1 MNKAKLTLRYKR
13 HMMLT
18 ALAASL
24 APCLLTGC
32 DDDLTG
38 EAETRASRVICFS
51 TAAIDEATTRAASVA
66 DSVWSGTAYDP
77 VTHDSLPIFGQ
88 VLPWDAPES
97 GVSTR
102 GELITTSN
110 LTSFSVSAIQT
121 RTDTKETTT
130 LFTNEENTRPSSS
143 DNSTPSENS
152 TWVYDSG
159 KIYYW
164 PGDAFT
170 LDFYAVAPADVV
182 TSNGFSYANDD
193 TRNEFTYIVPSSPDK
208 QQDLMVA
215 SETKVKGNNNEPVE
229 LAFKHICAAV
239 EFEVGNADDFSGTIT
254 EIRVSGIANTATY
267 TFGSGWS
274 TPSGSDT
281 YSITPGTGNTFGDNQ
296 RLILLPQ
303 TLGSDAK
310 IEVVYTL
317 NGATTSSTYT
327 YSLSGQTWAAN
338 NRYHYSVNISPEMT
352 ITFDNSQ
359 LDAHYTTTTATISVL
374 GLKDTESW
382 ILTAAGSTT
391 DNDGNDVSIQLEDS
405 VDSYVKDDGY
415 WLQNLRGTN
424 QFSRKGSGTYSVR
437 IFAPENAG
445 EDERTITFTLTS
457 GKKTLATNT
466 DLKQYCPAWTEEGYG
481 WERDDEGLSGSYG
494 LERTKH
500 SVYVVPYARADLEGM
515 RAFSTL
521 LKLISDYNA
530 SSYVLCDDRFST
542 EYTYKPTLGTTRHYF
557 VIQYDKI
564 SENISDIYDLT
575 NGLSNTEKMSSFSS
589 FNTICPF
596 EIAVQNTYKIEN
608 GKTDEHMFR
617 HPNKDEEPYEKVIDE
632 TGKSGILS
640 SVLKKNAYHIVEGT
654 ENTGNHSQT
663 NSLELV
669 ELKWYLPAKDENA
682 GFSSD
687 FSGSAGEY
695 WSSTAVEDD
704 NTKAYL
710 LDGTDVARDGDYKV
724 RTVRLKK

>member
-1 MNKAKLTLRYKR
+1 
-13 HMMLT
+13 
-18 ALAASL
+18 
-24 APCLLTGC
+24 
-32 DDDLTG
+32 
-38 EAETRASRVICFS
+38 VICFS

-88 VLPWDAPES
+88 VLPWDDPES

-102 GELITTSN
+102 GKLITSST
-110 LTSFSVSAIQT
+110 LESFSVSAFQT
-121 RTDTKETTT
+121 RTATSETTSETTT
-130 LFTNEENTRPSSS
+130 LFTDEENTTS
-143 DNSTPSENS
+143 DNS

-215 SETKVKGNNNEPVE
+215 SETKVKGNNNAPVG
-229 LAFKHICAAV
+229 LAFEHICAAV
-239 EFEVGNADDFSGTIT
+239 EFNVGNADDFSGTIT

-274 TPSGSDT
+274 TPSGSAT
-281 YSITPGTGNTFGDNQ
+281 YTITPEDGNTFGDNQ

-338 NRYHYSVNISPEMT
+338 NCYRYSMNISPEIT

-391 DNDGNDVSIQLEDS
+391 DDAGNDVSIQLEDS
-405 VDSYVKDDGY
+405 VDSYVKVEGY

-437 IFAPENAG
+437 IFAPENTG
-445 EDERTITFTLTS
+445 EEDRTFTFTLTS
-457 GKKTLATNT
+457 GTKTFAVNT
-466 DLKQYCPAWTEEGYG
+466 KTELKQYCPVWTGDGYG
-481 WERDDEGLSGSYG
+481 WERTYSEAGPYG
-494 LERTKH
+494 NERTRF
-500 SVYVVPYARADLEGM
+500 SVRVIPYQITILNTYADD
-515 RAFSTL
+515 AITL
-521 LKLISDYNA
+521 LKELMREYGISYKDNSDNTSDDNSNYVVTVDKYYCYNERLQKYLGWTAQRYYFTIDYSKMNDGKTN
-530 SSYVLCDDRFST
+530 DD
-542 EYTYKPTLGTTRHYF
+542 
-557 VIQYDKI
+557 
-564 SENISDIYDLT
+564 T
-575 NGLSNTEKMSSFSS
+575 NGLLNTKGMNELNLSDEM
-589 FNTICPF
+589 CPF
-596 EIAVQNTYKIEN
+596 EIAVDQT
-608 GKTDEHMFR
+608 
-617 HPNKDEEPYEKVIDE
+617 EKVEVGEDTEEDDIKSNQLFRPASDSNQKEKYYGERQLAQQYKADE
-632 TGKSGILS
+632 VSESAILNYI
-640 SVLKKNAYHIVEGT
+640 LKKNAYTKTTTTDATTGT
-654 ENTGNHSQT
+654 STT
-663 NSLELV
+663 KLKLV
-669 ELKWYLPAKDENA
+669 ELKWYLPAKGQNA
-682 GFSSD
+682 NPDGKDLSK
-687 FSGSAGEY
+687 Y
-695 WSSTAVEDD
+695 WSSTSIVDD
-704 NTKAYL
+704 GTHTNEAYL
-710 LDGTDVARDGDYKV
+710 LDGTTAERNTEHSVCAV
-724 RTVRLKK
+724 RNKE